1 MDPIYLDCNATTPV
15 EKEVLEVMNQFLVE
29 DYGNEGS
36 HTHQHGTKAKA
47 AVNLARDQIAKLI
60 DCSRNEIT
68 FTSGATESNNIAI
81 LGLEKFANENNKKH
95 IITSAI
101 EHKAV
106 LEPIEILKS
115 RGFEVDIIFPD
126 KTGIVQ
132 TKDVQSKLRNDT
144 FLVSIMS
151 ANNETGVIQP
161 IDEIAKILNKDIF
174 FHVDAAQSFGKIIEP
189 LKNKRIDLISFS
201 GHKIYASKGIG
212 GLITRLRNFEK
223 PPLQPLIYGG
233 GQEKGLRPGTLPVFL
248 IAGLGKAAELA
259 LKNYKKRNEENLK
272 IQKQFIEFLKLF
284 NVHFNGDLNSLLP
297 NTINF
302 SIPDVDSEAFML
314 LSKDIMSVSNGSACT
329 TSSYQPSHVITSM
342 TDNETITKGAIRIS
356 WYHQTKLDD
365 KFFDSFKN
373 LIQKL
378 T

>member
-1 MDPIYLDCNATTPV
+1 MEPVYLDCNATTPC
-15 EKEVLEVMNQFLVE
+15 EKEVLDVMNRYLVE
-29 DYGNEGS
+29 DFGNEGS

-47 AVNLARDQIAKLI
+47 AVNLARDQIANILN
-60 DCSRNEIT
+60 CSRNEIT

-81 LGLEKFANENNKKH
+81 LGLEEFGNKNNKKH

-115 RGFEVDIIFPD
+115 KGFEVDIISPD
-126 KTGIVQ
+126 QNGRIQ
-132 TKDVQSKLRNDT
+132 AKDIQSKLREDT
-144 FLVSIMS
+144 LLVSIMS

-161 IDEIAKILNKDIF
+161 IEEIVKILNPNVY

-189 LKNKRIDLISFS
+189 LKDKRIDLISFS

-212 GLITRLRNFEK
+212 GLMTRLRDFEK
-223 PPLQPLIYGG
+223 PPLHPIVFGG

-259 LKNYKKRNEENLK
+259 LKNYKKRNEKNIN
-272 IQKQFIEFLKLF
+272 IQKQFINFLNEYK
-284 NVHFNGDLNSLLP
+284 VHFNGDIDHLLP

-302 SIPDVDSEAFML
+302 SIPGVDSEAFML

-342 TDNETITKGAIRIS
+342 TDNDTITKGAIRIS
-356 WYHQTKLDD
+356 WYHQTKLDN
-365 KFFDSFKN
+365 KFFDNFKN

>member
-1 MDPIYLDCNATTPV
+1 MEPVYLDCNATTPC
-15 EKEVLEVMNQFLVE
+15 EKQVLDVMNHYLVE
-29 DYGNEGS
+29 DFGNEGS
-36 HTHQHGTKAKA
+36 RTHQHGTKAKA
-47 AVNLARDQIAKLI
+47 AVNLARDQIANVLN
-60 DCSRNEIT
+60 CSRNEIT
-68 FTSGATESNNIAI
+68 FTSGATESNNISI
-81 LGLEKFANENNKKH
+81 LGLEEFGHKNNKKH

-115 RGFEVDIIFPD
+115 KGFKIDVISPDQNGRIRAIDI
-126 KTGIVQ
+126 
-132 TKDVQSKLRNDT
+132 QSKLREDT
-144 FLVSIMS
+144 LLVSIMS

-161 IDEIAKILNKDIF
+161 IEEIVKILNPNVY

-189 LKNKRIDLISFS
+189 LKDKRIDLISFS

-212 GLITRLRNFEK
+212 GLMTRLRDFEK
-223 PPLQPLIYGG
+223 PPLHPIVFGG

-259 LKNYKKRNEENLK
+259 LKNHKKRNEKNISL
-272 IQKQFIEFLKLF
+272 QKQFINFLKEYK
-284 NVHFNGDLNSLLP
+284 VHFNGDINHLLP

-302 SIPDVDSEAFML
+302 SIPGVDSEAFML

-329 TSSYQPSHVITSM
+329 TSSYQPSHVISAM
-342 TDNETITKGAIRIS
+342 SNNKDVIKGAIRIS
-356 WYHQTKLDD
+356 WFHETKLHDS
-365 KFFDSFKN
+365 FFDNFKN

-378 T
+378 N